1 MLQPYRSTNNSFG
14 EYLPYSKV
22 FSVIFRPL
30 VYIATLCLLFGNG
43 CASSRKSQSLE
54 TALKNGE
61 DLISLKAAVE
71 LARSA
76 YSAGCVRTYIEQGKK
91 GYFAECRKA
100 ADKFVEQDIL
110 EILNSDPGHLKP

>member
-1 MLQPYRSTNNSFG
+1 MPRPLPEKTIR

-22 FSVIFRPL
+22 FSIIFGPL
-30 VYIATLCLLFGNG
+30 VYIATLCFLLGNG
-43 CASSRKSQSLE
+43 CASSRKPQFSEL
-54 TALKNGE
+54 ALKNGE

-76 YSAGCVRTYIEQGKK
+76 YGAGCVRTYIEQGKR

-110 EILNSDPGHLKP
+110 EILNADPGHLKP

>member
-1 MLQPYRSTNNSFG
+1 MPKLLPKATVGKCS
-14 EYLPYSKV
+14 PYSKV
-22 FSVIFRPL
+22 VSIIFRPL
-30 VYIATLCLLFGNG
+30 VHVAILCLLLGNG
-43 CASSRKSQSLE
+43 CASSRKPQSPE
-54 TALKNGE
+54 SVLKNGE

-110 EILNSDPGHLKP
+110 EILNADPGHLKP